1 MREEFKRLRNAT
13 PHDLRKFGL
22 MVGGVFCVL
31 AFLFVFPKWHKAWYW
46 WLLVPGIPLV
56 VLGLIA
62 PRTLKWVNLVWMT
75 LAIMLGAV
83 VSTILL
89 SLLFYLVVTPIGI
102 LARATGQDFLSRKLE
117 PSAVTYWIRRDVSKR
132 KPPHKHE
139 QQF

>member
-1 MREEFKRLRNAT
+1 MLREEIKRLRQAT
-13 PHDLRKFGL
+13 PGELRKFGL
-22 MVGGVFCVL
+22 MVGGVFVVL
-31 AFLFVFPKWHKAWYW
+31 SMFFLWRHKSWYW

-62 PRTLKWVNLVWMT
+62 PRTLKWVNVVWMT
-75 LAIMLGAV
+75 LAIMLGTA

-89 SLLFYLVVTPIGI
+89 SLLFYLVVTPIGL
-102 LARATGQDFLSRKLE
+102 LARTTGQDFLSRKLE
-117 PSAVTYWIRRDVSKR
+117 ASAVTYWIRRDVSKR